1 MSIFKILGGAAAGV
15 GLVAAAPVFGA
26 VGAVTAVGAAVGVGI
41 GALAGGIA
49 TKIDNDEK
57 TKARSNAHKE
67 GVSAGEN
74 AVKEKFSE
82 MLNETKKRDE
92 LLLALVAM
100 GITMANADGV
110 IEEEELLEIQT
121 FTGEIE
127 KNSYIPEE
135 IKNAVKNILE
145 EKPNFRTSLQ
155 YVKKIDKESYSL
167 ITDLLN
173 IVAHADGEVSSGEK
187 IILEKWE
194 NFLEFSK

>member
-15 GLVAAAPVFGA
+15 GLVAAAPIFGA
-26 VGAVTAVGAAVGVGI
+26 VGAVTAVGAVVGVGV

-49 TKIDNDEK
+49 TKIDSDEK
-57 TKARSNAHKE
+57 KEVRSNAHKE
-67 GVSAGEN
+67 GTLAGEN
-74 AVKEKFSE
+74 AAKKKFSE
-82 MLNETKKRDE
+82 KLNKTKKRDE

-100 GITMANADGV
+100 GITMANANGV

-127 KNSYIPEE
+127 KNLCIPQEV
-135 IKNAVKNILE
+135 KNAVKNILE

-155 YVKKIDKESYSL
+155 YIRKIDKESYSL

-173 IVAHADGEVSSGEK
+173 IVAHADGEVSYEEK
-187 IILEKWE
+187 IILEKWKD
-194 NFLEFSK
+194 FLEYSK